1 MREQGAQLLAI
12 STDTMEDAERMA
24 DLARA
29 TFPVLADADRR
40 VTTSYGLFDL
50 LGDGVSAP
58 ATLILDSRG
67 DLAGRYVGSTIDDR
81 PSAGAILDFLEEL
94 NGRAQPD
101 A

>member
-12 STDTMEDAERMA
+12 SIDTVEDAERMA
-24 DLARA
+24 DHARA
-29 TFPVLADADRR
+29 VFPVLADADRR

-67 DLAGRYVGSTIDDR
+67 DLAASYVGSTIDDR
-81 PSAGAILDFLEEL
+81 PSTATILDVLKEL
-94 NGRAQPD
+94 NGRAQAD